1 MSLSSNFL
9 SNKLAFPL
17 IKVLFLPL
25 LKDVNASLDRIPY
38 IPQSAT
44 GVNMSKITIKHLLG
58 SNLDR
63 FVV

>member
-1 MSLSSNFL
+1 MSSKFL

-17 IKVLFLPL
+17 IKGLFLPL

-44 GVNMSKITIKHLLG
+44 GVNMSKIKHLLG